1 MLAKV
6 VLGCVGSVK
15 NEFQALGYLL
25 TQNSNCEHTETEM
38 MRNPGA
44 LAELNAKL
52 LMEIINF

>member
-1 MLAKV
+1 MLPKV
-6 VLGCVGSVK
+6 VFGWIGSVK

-25 TQNSNCEHTETEM
+25 AQNSNCEYMETKM

-44 LAELNAKL
+44 LAEFNAKL